1 MSSLTLH
8 KTQSSTRRINLSGI
22 VPDRLLNLSLAE
34 IAALPIVVGDVRSAL
49 KSEFEIVDGDRN
61 RLLLSGDLNYCDCV
75 GGGMQSG
82 TLEVAS
88 SVGAYLANDMKS
100 GQITVNGHAGSYAC
114 SSMRGGLVE
123 ILGSVGEYAAAAA
136 PHQRRGMNGGTM
148 VIHGNAG
155 AWLANRMRRGLVV
168 VRGDV
173 GVGCASRMIAGTVVI
188 EGAVELPLGY
198 GMARGTLLLVGG
210 QSTQLAGNIAGF
222 TEPAACELS
231 FMTVLL
237 REVAAHV
244 SVDCAATLLTSR
256 WLRCLGD
263 RAEQGIGEIM
273 LKAIGQDQQ
282 ADRVSHA

>member
-1 MSSLTLH
+1 MSSLKLR
-8 KTQSSTRRINLSGI
+8 KKQSNARRINLSGI

-34 IAALPIVVGDVRSAL
+34 IATFPIVVDDVRSAL
-49 KSEFEIVDGDRN
+49 KNEFEIVDGDRHK
-61 RLLLSGDLNYCDCV
+61 LLLLGDLSHCDCV

-82 TLEVAS
+82 VLEVAS
-88 SVGAYLANDMKS
+88 SVGDYLANDLKS
-100 GQITVNGHAGSYAC
+100 GQITVNGNAGGYAG

-123 ILGSVGEYAAAAA
+123 ILGDVGEYAAAAA
-136 PHQRRGMNGGTM
+136 PHRRRGMNGGTM

-155 AWLANRMRRGLVV
+155 PWLANRMRRGLVV

-173 GVGCASRMIAGTVVI
+173 GVGCASRMIAGTVAI

-198 GMARGTLLLVGG
+198 SMSRGTVVLMGE
-210 QSTQLAGNIAGF
+210 QSAPLTGNIAGF

-231 FMTVLL
+231 FMTILL
-237 REVAAHV
+237 REVATHV

-256 WLRCLGD
+256 WMRCLGD
-263 RAEQGIGEIM
+263 RAEQGIGEVM
-273 LKAIGQDQQ
+273 LRVKSLAQH